1 MLRVGLTGG
10 IGSGKSTAAARLVE
24 RGAVLVDSDRL
35 AREVV
40 APGTPGLA
48 AVVDAFGESV
58 LGVDGALDRPAL
70 AAIVF
75 GDPAARGRLNAVVHP
90 LVRARSTELIAA
102 APEDAIVVQD
112 VPLLVE
118 GGMGAH
124 FPLVVVVHTDVEV
137 RVRRLVEHRGMA
149 ESDARARIAT
159 QADDMARKAAAD
171 VWLDNSGSPEELTAA
186 VDALWDGRLVPFA
199 ADLRAGRTPPWRP
212 VLVDSDAQ
220 WPEQAARLSAR
231 VAAATRGRDAAV
243 AHVGSTAVPGLPATD
258 VVDLQLGVKTP
269 SDAAAVGDGLREL
282 GFLACRS
289 QGEGSFCVRIAATRC
304 YASADPGRPAH
315 LLVQETGSPGW
326 RQVLLLR
333 DWLRDDAEARASCLR
348 TKRRA
353 AEESGGDHDRYAQ
366 LKAAWFD
373 SVVVTAEAWAASS
386 GWSPSLDGA
395 ESTGSQ

>member
-1 MLRVGLTGG
+1 VLRVGLTGG

-40 APGTPGLA
+40 APGTAGLA
-48 AVVDAFGESV
+48 EVVDAFGDSV
-58 LGVDGALDRPAL
+58 LDGDGALDRPAL

-75 GDPAARGRLNAVVHP
+75 ADPAARGRLNAVMHP

-124 FPLVVVVHTDVEV
+124 FPLVVVVHTEVEM

-149 ESDARARIAT
+149 ESDARARIAA
-159 QADDMARKAAAD
+159 QADDTARKAAAD

-199 ADLRAGRTPPWRP
+199 ADLQAGRTAQWRP
-212 VLVDSDAQ
+212 ALVDSDAQ

-231 VAAATRGRDAAV
+231 VAAAAGGRGGAV

-258 VVDLQLGVKTP
+258 VVDLQLGVTTP
-269 SDAAAVGDGLREL
+269 SDAAAVGDGLRDL
-282 GFLACRS
+282 GFLACS
-289 QGEGSFCVRIAATRC
+289 SGAEGSFCVRAPSARC

-315 LLVQETGSPGW
+315 LFVQVTGSPGW

-333 DWLRDDAEARASCLR
+333 DWLRADAAARASCLR

-353 AEESGGDHDRYAQ
+353 SAESDGNHDRYAQ
-366 LKAAWFD
+366 VKAAWFD
-373 SVVVTAEAWAASS
+373 GAVVNAEGWAASS
-386 GWSPSLDGA
+386 GWSPSLDQA
-395 ESTGSQ
+395 DSAPSR